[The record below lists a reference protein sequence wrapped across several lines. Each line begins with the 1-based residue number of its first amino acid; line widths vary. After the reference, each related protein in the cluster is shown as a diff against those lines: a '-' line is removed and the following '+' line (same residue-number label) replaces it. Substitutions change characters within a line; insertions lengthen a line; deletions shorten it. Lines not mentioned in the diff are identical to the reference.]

1 MKNPFYNERKDTIN
15 SYQEKKIGVNKEEY
29 LVLKLTGVLEKGSQ
43 KMYFDHVVQEN
54 WPGTVGDSEI
64 YEFDDKDLIH
74 SVVLPLE
81 GVGHDHGKFKKIN

>member
-1 MKNPFYNERKDTIN
+1 
-15 SYQEKKIGVNKEEY
+15 
-29 LVLKLTGVLEKGSQ
+29 
-43 KMYFDHVVQEN
+43 MYFDHVVQEN